1 MTLKKL
7 AGDCD
12 DLKTCPGIFD
22 EGDDVRVQGPEMAD
36 GLTLGAGETGVQIP
50 KHLLIEAAKQLQ
62 EGT

>member
-22 EGDDVRVQGPEMAD
+22 EGEDVRVQGPELVD
-36 GLTLGAGETGVQIP
+36 GLHLGAGETGVRIP
-50 KHLLIEAAKQLQ
+50 KHLIIEAAKRLLG
-62 EGT
+62 ET

>member
-22 EGDDVRVQGPEMAD
+22 EGEHVRVQGPEMAD
-36 GLTLGAGETGVQIP
+36 GLILGADETGVRIP
-50 KHLLIEAAKQLQ
+50 KHLIIEAAKRLMG
-62 EGT
+62 ET